1 MPPYGAPPHP
11 PAVTKCKPR
20 LISPT
25 ALFLARYCSCP
36 AFSGSPAR
44 LRFLPDLRLPQQSEY
59 RSFDDDD
66 DYDYVD
72 DYDDFGSGST
82 YGHVNDD
89 DDSASST
96 SRRYTGMCKHVAAML
111 LLFLQQPER
120 FRGFHAAAATPR
132 ALADYM
138 RSLDAKSNNAGEN
151 AQLDVLKR
159 IINAKSRL
167 IEEQRGASGQEPP
180 NRNANQARRSTSNRE
195 ACTSSPR

>member
-25 ALFLARYCSCP
+25 SCFLAHYCSCP
-36 AFSGSPAR
+36 ASAVRARYGSYRTFDYHNSPK
-44 LRFLPDLRLPQQSEY
+44 Y

-138 RSLDAKSNNAGEN
+138 RSLDAKATTP
-151 AQLDVLKR
+151 AR
-159 IINAKSRL
+159 T
-167 IEEQRGASGQEPP
+167 P
-180 NRNANQARRSTSNRE
+180 NST
-195 ACTSSPR
+195 C